1 MAPRTA
7 IALGIAHRLR
17 PVCLGPCVSN
27 ASWRCRV
34 RSMLLRSG
42 KGRTMRAVAAIALAM
57 VAASVAPAPLVA
69 ASGTHVL
76 APRSYKP
83 TRNWCPTNR
92 TCFSHVAWTR
102 YNGSEAFGVGSAQSC
117 AGGGG
122 HCSLHVGLG
131 VTLTA
136 PRWVCGALRFTRLR
150 MFGRTFGLG
159 DCSTY
164 M

>member
-1 MAPRTA
+1 
-7 IALGIAHRLR
+7 
-17 PVCLGPCVSN
+17 
-27 ASWRCRV
+27 
-34 RSMLLRSG
+34 MLLRSG
-42 KGRTMRAVAAIALAM
+42 KGRSRRTAAAIASAM
-57 VAASVAPAPLVA
+57 VVVCVAPAPSVL

-92 TCFSHVAWTR
+92 TCFSHLTWAR
-102 YNGSEAFGVGSAQSC
+102 YTASEALGVGSAESC

-122 HCSLHVGLG
+122 HCSVHYGLS

-136 PRWVCGALRFTRLR
+136 PRWVCGAMRFTRMR

-159 DCSTY
+159 NCSTY